1 MNIAKLMADTSLT
14 VKKIKEVVKKMITK
28 EEFLKN
34 TNEDEVFSVVEEF
47 LNRLAEKG
55 NEYKQLVILDRT
67 KGEIIEDMLDDR
79 R

>member
-1 MNIAKLMADTSLT
+1 
-14 VKKIKEVVKKMITK
+14 MITK